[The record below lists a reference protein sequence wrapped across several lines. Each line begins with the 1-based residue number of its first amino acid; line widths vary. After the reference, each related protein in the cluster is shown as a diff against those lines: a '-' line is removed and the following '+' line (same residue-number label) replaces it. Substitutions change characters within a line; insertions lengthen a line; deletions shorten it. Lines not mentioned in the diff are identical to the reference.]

1 MLVKE
6 LCDMSPEKHPD
17 KSHRTNNAGLKP
29 PVYLRQVKAYLLAGK
44 KEAAYALLQR
54 SLEHFPNE
62 PVLLSHYG
70 LLLVLLDKRYRT
82 GIETCQQAIAKHK
95 KNTSFDEE
103 MLYPL
108 LYYNLGKAYAAAGK
122 RKEAVKALKMGIAY
136 DSANNKDIKKEL
148 LSMGMKRGNPSIPF
162 LDRSN
167 PLNKYIGLM
176 LNKKHKASDAKK

>member
-1 MLVKE
+1 MP
-6 LCDMSPEKHPD
+6 SEKHPD
-17 KSHRTNNAGLKP
+17 KSHHTINAGLKP
-29 PVYLRQVKAYLLAGK
+29 PDYLRQAKAHLLAGRQ
-44 KEAAYALLQR
+44 EAAYALLQR

-82 GIETCQQAIAKHK
+82 GIETCQQAIEKHK
-95 KNTSFDEE
+95 KNTAFDEE

-108 LYYNLGKAYAAAGK
+108 LYYNLGKAYTAAGK
-122 RKEAVKALKMGIAY
+122 RKEAVKAFKMGIAY
-136 DSANNKDIKKEL
+136 DSGNNNDVKKEL
-148 LSMGMKRGNPSIPF
+148 LRMGMKRGNPSIPF
-162 LDRSN
+162 LERSN